1 MKKCI
6 VLFLLFLFSSLSC
19 AHAYSASSIKRELSS
34 IERDIR
40 NDQRKINSIKHSS
53 YISDYEKQRKI
64 KKLEREI
71 YYKRSKAKKMKREY
85 SRAIS

>member
-6 VLFLLFLFSSLSC
+6 AVFLLFLFSAFSC
-19 AHAYSASSIKRELSS
+19 AHAYSASSLKRELSS

-53 YISDYEKQRKI
+53 YISDYEKKRKI
-64 KKLEREI
+64 RRLEREI
-71 YYKRSKAKKMKREY
+71 YYNRSKAKKIKREY